1 MQNTVSETI
10 TNFLNEVSDNS
21 FSNSSKDIFKIC
33 LADWISVSIAAN
45 ENDVS
50 NVILSLLE
58 ENKESNVNNIYK
70 GSTGYTYIKR
80 PVDPRYWIYQF
91 NKLFEHSDC
100 RWIVVNNSEW
110 QMPEEWKV
118 HKNVF

>member
-10 TNFLNEVSDNS
+10 TDFLNEVSDNS

-50 NVILSLLE
+50 KVILSLLE
-58 ENKESNVNNIYK
+58 DNKESNDSFVFGTRY
-70 GSTGYTYIKR
+70 YYPTYIN
-80 PVDPRYWIYQF
+80 PIITV
-91 NKLFEHSDC
+91 
-100 RWIVVNNSEW
+100 
-110 QMPEEWKV
+110 
-118 HKNVF
+118 